1 MRRQLAAFL
10 SHLTGRNDSPRTIRA
25 YGTDIGD
32 FIEFLGRR
40 GAGAP
45 RPGDV
50 EPLDIRAWLAD
61 LSTRGIKR
69 STVARRISAL
79 RSFYDWMRRE
89 GVVEDNPAR
98 DVATPRQEKLL
109 PRFLDENDV
118 VRLIESPD
126 DATLPGARDRAI
138 LEMLYATGMR
148 VSELAGLGVS
158 DFHPEENEMR
168 VMGKGSKERWVYFG
182 PRARAAVEKYLTRRR
197 GMKVLRTDAL
207 FVNSRG
213 GALTDRSVRRVVS
226 RWVTVSAVRRKI
238 SPHGLRHSFAT
249 HLLDRGA
256 DLRAIQELLGHASLG
271 TTQRYTHVSTERMI
285 AVYEAAQ
292 TSMKRARIPHA
303 ARRG

>member
-1 MRRQLAAFL
+1 MHRQLKGFL
-10 SHLTGRNDSPRTIRA
+10 SHLSGRNDSPATIRA
-25 YGTDIGD
+25 YGSDLSD
-32 FIEFLGRR
+32 FIEFLSRR
-40 GAGAP
+40 GSRAP

-50 EPLDIRAWLAD
+50 EPLDIRSWLAD
-61 LSTRGIKR
+61 LSSRGVKR
-69 STVARRISAL
+69 STIARRVSAL

-89 GVVEDNPAR
+89 GVVEGNPAK
-98 DVATPRQEKLL
+98 DVSTPRQEKKL

-126 DATLPGARDRAI
+126 DTELAGARDRAI

-148 VSELAGLGVS
+148 VSELAGLTLS
-158 DFHPEENEMR
+158 DLHPDENEMR

-182 PRARAAVEKYLTRRR
+182 PRARLSIEKYLRLRR
-197 GMKVLRTDAL
+197 GLKAPRTDAL

-213 GALTDRSVRRVVS
+213 GALTDRSVRRVVH
-226 RWVTVSAVRRKI
+226 RWVNHSAVHRKI

-271 TTQRYTHVSTERMI
+271 TTQRYTHVSTEKMI

-292 TSMKRARIPHA
+292 ASMKQARKA
-303 ARRG
+303 GA

>member
-1 MRRQLAAFL
+1 MQRQLKAFL
-10 SHLTGRNDSPRTIRA
+10 SHLSGRNDSPATVRA
-25 YGTDIGD
+25 YRSDLSD
-32 FIEFLGRR
+32 FIEFLARR
-40 GAGAP
+40 ESRAP

-50 EPLDIRAWLAD
+50 EPLDIRAWLAE
-61 LSTRGIKR
+61 LSSRGVKR
-69 STVARRISAL
+69 STIARRVSAL

-89 GVVEDNPAR
+89 GVVEGNPAK
-98 DVATPRQEKLL
+98 DVSTPRQERNL

-126 DATLPGARDRAI
+126 DTELAGARDRAI

-148 VSELAGLGVS
+148 VSELAGLTLS
-158 DFHPEENEMR
+158 DLHPQENEMR

-182 PRARAAVEKYLTRRR
+182 PRARLSIEKYLRLRR
-197 GMKVLRTDAL
+197 GLKTPRTDAL

-213 GALTDRSVRRVVS
+213 GALTDRSVRRVVH
-226 RWVTVSAVRRKI
+226 RWVNHSAVHRKI

-271 TTQRYTHVSTERMI
+271 TTQRYTHVSTEKMI

-292 TSMKRARIPHA
+292 ASMKHARKA
-303 ARRG
+303 GA